1 MKKHIT
7 VDEFINSAND
17 PKLIESKARF
27 VIEFLKVGLEQIIKK
42 NAVKDSTV
50 VLTSRD
56 KSEAGDTPAFER
68 REKENNFED
77 TGKVIKF

>member
-1 MKKHIT
+1 MKKQIT

-27 VIEFLKVGLEQIIKK
+27 VIEFLKP
-42 NAVKDSTV
+42 AVKDNTI

-68 REKENNFED
+68 REKGNNFED
-77 TGKVIKF
+77 TGKLIRF